1 MVGRNFAKRMFDTDH
16 ILLAP
21 TRDQLNLLKF
31 DDVVSFIEDN
41 RPDIVIHAA
50 GKVGGIKANIADP
63 FGFLMENTVLGQN
76 LINASKYCS
85 VRKLINLG
93 TSCMYPRDAVN
104 PLEEHQVLSGHLE
117 PTNEGYALA
126 KIQIL
131 KLCEYITK
139 QYEEFNYKT
148 VIPCNLY
155 GLYDNFDLTTGHLI
169 PAVISKLDKAVK
181 GGDTSVKIWGD
192 GTARREF
199 MFASDLADLLLLACE
214 NFETMP
220 NIMNAGV
227 GLDYSVR
234 DYYEITADVTGYS
247 GEFEYDYA
255 QPTGMAQKLVCNKL
269 ALDWGWRPKTSL
281 EHGICQTYDHY
292 IGLGIE

>member
-1 MVGRNFAKRMFDTDH
+1 MPNACLTLI

-21 TRDQLNLLKF
+21 TRVQLNLLKF

-104 PLEEHQVLSGHLE
+104 PLEEHQVLSGHWN
-117 PTNEGYALA
+117 PQRGYALA

-192 GTARREF
+192 ALLTREF

-220 NIMNAGV
+220 NIMNAES
-227 GLDYSVR
+227 DW
-234 DYYEITADVTGYS
+234 IT
-247 GEFEYDYA
+247 
-255 QPTGMAQKLVCNKL
+255 P
-269 ALDWGWRPKTSL
+269 
-281 EHGICQTYDHY
+281 
-292 IGLGIE
+292 

>member
-21 TRDQLNLLKF
+21 THDQLNLLRF
-31 DDVVSFIEDN
+31 DDVVSFIEDTGA
-41 RPDIVIHAA
+41 DIVIHAA

-76 LINASKYCS
+76 LINASKYCG

-93 TSCMYPRDAVN
+93 TSCMYPRDAIN
-104 PLEEHQVLSGHLE
+104 AQGASIALWSFGTDKQ
-117 PTNEGYALA
+117 GYALA

-227 GLDYSVR
+227 GLDY
-234 DYYEITADVTGYS
+234 
-247 GEFEYDYA
+247 
-255 QPTGMAQKLVCNKL
+255 P
-269 ALDWGWRPKTSL
+269 
-281 EHGICQTYDHY
+281 
-292 IGLGIE
+292 